1 MEPGTENTCKQ
12 KAGKSILTPY
22 SLIY

>member
-1 MEPGTENTCKQ
+1 MEPGTENTRKQ